1 MPFILPGI
9 LVIAFATLAV
19 WWLFF
24 RAVVRHE
31 RTVREARRR
40 EAEFE
45 RLLATPNEPL
55 YCVSCQEVFRGPL
68 DELGCPRCLARAFV
82 IPARTSD
89 DPRVTERVRRL
100 PVPHPVEEE
109 QEQATLDT
117 PVPVRDRVASE
128 EIVSQGNKRI

>member
-9 LVIAFATLAV
+9 LFIGFVAIVV

-31 RTVREARRR
+31 RTVREARQR
-40 EAEFE
+40 EVEFE

-89 DPRVTERVRRL
+89 EPRVAERVRRL
-100 PVPHPVEEE
+100 PVPRPVEEGKE
-109 QEQATLDT
+109 QTTWDT
-117 PVPVRDRVASE
+117 PVTVRESVASE
-128 EIVSQGNKRI
+128 EIIPQGNKRI